1 MILFFQKKYLIEE
14 VGGDEQIAR
23 WRINGR
29 TIDRT

>member
-14 VGGDEQIAR
+14 VGGDEKITR

-29 TIDRT
+29 TFY